1 MKGVI
6 LILIA
11 LFIQNIALKA
21 QDTIFVAKHLFSS
34 PVRNVFNVGEEVYAK
49 TGEDLYIL
57 ENNEWNSQKIQLK
70 KAYVFYNE
78 GFYESDFIPN
88 SELFDASG
96 MKDLIPQRGLFITTA
111 ALKGSRLFVASG
123 SELFEYQIY
132 DHYSKSYYNTSIR
145 NIFINDSLKVISTY
159 SGIFVNDSIQLDKP
173 GYSNGPLTV
182 INNNYYLNSDELFQF
197 IPPDSTILL
206 ANATNV
212 FAGNIR
218 KTVHWKDHIYSQN
231 TQSIN
236 LLGENSDLTPIH
248 KDYEYLDLE
257 AISEGLLFAT
267 SEGKFLFYDGDQVS
281 EIIDLEIRIR
291 DIYPTENLIY
301 LATDDGVF
309 TLERTNPSS
318 LKKITDTR
326 LNVHIEKDNLGNIW
340 ISTENGLYVIS
351 KSFPDVLPVITGVE
365 FNRDAFFYYH
375 DSIYVGAVDGLY
387 TLNSVEVTKSF
398 IPAAIN
404 KLEPKS
410 PLKLKTI
417 LILSALAI
425 LFGFLIYSY
434 LKRKK
439 SSFINSEELKGNQ
452 FSLEVLEETIIS
464 NKINS
469 VEGLAIF
476 LETNTVQLNR
486 NFREFHITPGKFL
499 KKVKLDYA
507 KSLLNEGNTI
517 EEVASIVGYSTRF
530 LKSELEIPN

>member
-1 MKGVI
+1 MKRVI
-6 LILIA
+6 LILIGF
-11 LFIQNIALKA
+11 FIQYFALKA
-21 QDTIFVAKHLFSS
+21 QDTVFVTKHFFAS
-34 PVRNVFNVGEEVYAK
+34 PVRNVFNVGEEVYTK
-49 TGEDLYIL
+49 TGENLYLL
-57 ENNEWNSQKIQLK
+57 ENNEWNPQKIQFK
-70 KAYVFYNE
+70 KAYVFYKD

-88 SELFDASG
+88 TELFNASG

-132 DHYSKSYYNTSIR
+132 DHYSKSYYNKSIR

-159 SGIFVNDSIQLDKP
+159 SGIFVNDSILLEKP

-182 INNNYYLNSDELFQF
+182 INDHFYLNSDELFQF
-197 IPPDSTILL
+197 IPPDSAVLL
-206 ANATNV
+206 ENATNV

-218 KTVHWKDHIYSQN
+218 KTVQWNNLIYSQN

-236 LLGENSDLTPIH
+236 LLGENFDLIPIH

-257 AISEGLLFAT
+257 AIPKGLLFAT

-281 EIIDLEIRIR
+281 EIIDLGIRIR

-301 LATDDGVF
+301 LASDDGVF
-309 TLERTNPSS
+309 SLEMEDPNS
-318 LKKITDTR
+318 LKKITNTR

-351 KSFPDVLPVITGVE
+351 KDYPDVLPVITGVE
-365 FNRDAFFYYH
+365 FNRDAFFYFH

-404 KLEPKS
+404 KLEPTAPIS
-410 PLKLKTI
+410 LKIIIIISACVI
-417 LILSALAI
+417 LL
-425 LFGFLIYSY
+425 GYLIYSY
-434 LKRKK
+434 LKKK
-439 SSFINSEELKGNQ
+439 NSEELNSEELKGNQ
-452 FSLEVLEETIIS
+452 LSLQVLEETIIS

-469 VEGLAIF
+469 VEGLANF

-486 NFREFHITPGKFL
+486 NFREFNITPGKFL

-507 KSLLNEGNTI
+507 KSLLNEGYPI
-517 EEVASIVGYSTRF
+517 EEVASIVGYSSRF
-530 LKSELEIPN
+530 LRKELEN